1 MSVFSFFLNVP
12 TIYAILSWRE
22 TASFLFCEVIMNEKE
37 IGEIRRRVRRD
48 RSNMT
53 AIYGCY
59 VSAKNEI
66 ITEFSESVGLMSEN
80 EAERYFGIMKRV
92 LSGGLGKNLIDITFR
107 TAQVADSPE
116 HKLLMDLRS
125 TGLKDPDARQKL
137 YEKIINSVSF
147 EDNYL
152 ILLGCDSYDVPF
164 RSKDGETQNDGSNET
179 YTYILCAI
187 CPVKLS
193 KPSLR
198 YIAEDKTFHD
208 GGVAQVLSAPEM
220 GFLFPAFD
228 SRSTNIYNALY
239 YTKSPKDNHE
249 ELVNSLFNVKP
260 PMAAASQKTAFEALL
275 TTTLAEECSLEVV
288 QTVHDQLRQAID
300 MHKESRIPDPLLI
313 SKEQVKEALTS
324 CAVPEKNI
332 AKFGVEYDETFGSE
346 AVLHPKNIINN
357 RKFEI
362 NTPDVSIKVNPE
374 RSDLI
379 ETRVIGGVK
388 YIMICADENVEV
400 NGVNIH
406 IGKEEPTPV

>member
-1 MSVFSFFLNVP
+1 
-12 TIYAILSWRE
+12 
-22 TASFLFCEVIMNEKE
+22 MNEKE

-53 AIYGCY
+53 TIYGCY
-59 VSAKNEI
+59 VNTQKEI
-66 ITEFSESVGLMSEN
+66 ISEFSESVGMMPEN
-80 EAERYFGIMKRV
+80 EAERYFGTLKRV
-92 LSGGLGKNLIDITFR
+92 LSGGIGKNLIDITFK
-107 TAQVADSPE
+107 TSQVADSPE
-116 HKLLMDLRS
+116 HKLLMDLRKS
-125 TGLKDPDARQKL
+125 ALKDEEARLRL
-137 YEKIINSVSF
+137 YRKIIDTVSF
-147 EDNYL
+147 EENYL
-152 ILLGCDSYDVPF
+152 ILLGCDAYDVPF
-164 RSKDGETQNDGSNET
+164 KAKDDTVQESAGET
-179 YTYILCAI
+179 YTYILCAV

-198 YIAEDKTFHD
+198 YIAEEKTFHD

-228 SRSTNIYNALY
+228 NRATNIYNALY
-239 YTKSPKDNHE
+239 YTRSAKDNHDD
-249 ELVNSLFNVKP
+249 LVTALFNVKA

-275 TTTLAEECSLEVV
+275 TTTIAEECSLEVV

-313 SKEQVKEALTS
+313 SKDQVKDALTA

-357 RKFEI
+357 KKFEI

-388 YIMICADENVEV
+388 YILICADENVEV

-406 IGKEEPTPV
+406 INAEPAPV